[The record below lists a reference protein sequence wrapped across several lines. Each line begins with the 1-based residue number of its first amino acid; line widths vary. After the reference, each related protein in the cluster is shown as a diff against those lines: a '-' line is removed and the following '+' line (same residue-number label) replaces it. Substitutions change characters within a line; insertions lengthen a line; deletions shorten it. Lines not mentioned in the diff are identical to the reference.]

1 MTELK
6 TQRNGA
12 DVGEFLDAVLDPRR
26 REDARSVCALMSEVT
41 GEAPAMWGDSIVGFG
56 TRRLRYESG
65 RELDWLV
72 VGFSPRKGATTLYL
86 LDGFDGY
93 EDLLGRLGKHKTGK
107 SCLYLSSLSAVDQ
120 DVLRE
125 LVRRSFASGR
135 DEPTAS

>member
-12 DVGEFLDAVLDPRR
+12 DVKAFLDAVPDPRR
-26 REDARSVCALMSEVT
+26 REDAHSVCALMTEVT

-56 TRRLRYESG
+56 TRRLRYDTG

-72 VGFSPRKGATTLYL
+72 VGFSPRKGATTLYVH
-86 LDGFDGY
+86 DGFDGY
-93 EDLLGRLGKHKTGK
+93 EDLLGRLGRHRTGK

-125 LVRRSFASGR
+125 FVRRSFASGR
-135 DEPTAS
+135 DEPTAP